1 MFSKIPALKDFK
13 LNLSG
18 KTLEEH
24 FRSKS
29 SLKISSNINEVIKA
43 VLNSLFIYFF
53 YEKTWKLI
61 TSKTPNIKK
70 LRLAH

>member
-1 MFSKIPALKDFK
+1 MYKANYRTTCQQMFSKIPALKDFK

-43 VLNSLFIYFF
+43 VLNYLFFLRKDV
-53 YEKTWKLI
+53 KTD
-61 TSKTPNIKK
+61 
-70 LRLAH
+70 HQ